1 MKRFFTI
8 ITVLMLMMPF
18 VLRAQDSEYKGTAF
32 TGGIK
37 VGINF
42 SNYIGKSTMQP
53 GGEAGIFLRA
63 GRKFYFEPSFM
74 YSFRST
80 NFKDLKNELKES
92 FEVGQHFI
100 DVPLLLGY
108 KIVNNKNFNLRIFL
122 GPRVGFRLGSDYD
135 NFEDAVGFAQWGA
148 QAGLG
153 IDFWIFTFDA
163 KYDISAS
170 KFKQYDEKTFW
181 KQNMI
186 NLVLGVKFKR

>member
-1 MKRFFTI
+1 MKRI
-8 ITVLMLMMPF
+8 LSVLAILALMMPF
-18 VLRAQDSEYKGTAF
+18 ALRAQDSGYKGTVF

-63 GRKFYFEPSFM
+63 GRSFYFEPSFM

-80 NFKDLKNELKES
+80 NFDDLKNELEES

-100 DVPLLLGY
+100 DVPLLFGY
-108 KIVNNKNFNLRIFL
+108 KFVNNKNFNIRLFI

-148 QAGLG
+148 QAGIG

-181 KQNMI
+181 KQNMV
-186 NLVLGVKFKR
+186 NLV